1 MLAPQPPPLNSTRPS
16 VDTYLKRMIDI
27 HSHIL
32 PGFDDGAPSTEEA
45 IEMLR
50 MAAAAGTTDIVASS
64 HSNAEFAFDPV
75 RAARS
80 IAELQQAA
88 RDIPRIHYG
97 CELHFNLENVE
108 AVLRSPETWSIN
120 HRGYV
125 LIEFSDF
132 VIPKTSGKIL
142 ARLADAGTPPILVH
156 PERNPILQKDPSGLE
171 PWIRQGSFIQVTVQ
185 SLLGRFGRR
194 AMAAAEYLLDRGM
207 VHFLASDA
215 HDVKDRPPLLT
226 EGWQFVEERFGT
238 ETAERLLIANP
249 QAILSGAPIHCD
261 EARARRKAWY
271 SLR

>member
-1 MLAPQPPPLNSTRPS
+1 
-16 VDTYLKRMIDI
+16 MIDI

-32 PGFDDGAPSTEEA
+32 PGLDDGAGSMEEA

-125 LIEFSDF
+125 LIEFSDS
-132 VIPKTSGKIL
+132 VIPKTSGEIL

-156 PERNPILQKDPSGLE
+156 PERNPILQKNLSGLE
-171 PWIRQGSFIQVTVQ
+171 AWIRQGSFVQVTVQ

-194 AMAAAEYLLDRGM
+194 AKATGEYLLNHGM

-215 HDVKDRPPLLT
+215 HDVKCRPPLLT
-226 EGWQFVEERFGT
+226 EGWSFVEERFGT
-238 ETAERLLIANP
+238 ETAERLLVANP
-249 QAILSGAPIHCD
+249 QAALSGAPIHCD
-261 EARARRKAWY
+261 QSRARHKPWY

>member
-1 MLAPQPPPLNSTRPS
+1 
-16 VDTYLKRMIDI
+16 MIDI

-32 PGFDDGAPSTEEA
+32 PGLDDGAGSMEEA

-50 MAAAAGTTDIVASS
+50 VAAAAGTTDIVASS
-64 HSNAEFAFDPV
+64 HSNAEFAFDFV

-97 CELHFNLENVE
+97 CELHVNLENVE

-156 PERNPILQKDPSGLE
+156 PERNPILQKNLPQLE
-171 PWIRQGSFIQVTVQ
+171 SWIRRGSFVQ
-185 SLLGRFGRR
+185 
-194 AMAAAEYLLDRGM
+194 
-207 VHFLASDA
+207 
-215 HDVKDRPPLLT
+215 
-226 EGWQFVEERFGT
+226 
-238 ETAERLLIANP
+238 
-249 QAILSGAPIHCD
+249 
-261 EARARRKAWY
+261 
-271 SLR
+271 

>member
-1 MLAPQPPPLNSTRPS
+1 
-16 VDTYLKRMIDI
+16 MIDI

-32 PGFDDGAPSTEEA
+32 PGFDDGAGSMEEA

-50 MAAAAGTTDIVASS
+50 VAAAAGTTDIVASS

-75 RAARS
+75 RAVRR

-97 CELHFNLENVE
+97 CELHFTLENVE
-108 AVLRSPETWSIN
+108 AVLRSPKTWSIN

-132 VIPKTSGKIL
+132 VVPKTSGEIL
-142 ARLADAGTPPILVH
+142 ARLGATGTRPVLVH
-156 PERNPILQKDPSGLE
+156 PERNRILQKNLPELE
-171 PWIRQGSFIQVTVQ
+171 SWIRHGSFVQVTVQ
-185 SLLGRFGRR
+185 SLLGRFGRS
-194 AMAAAEYLLDRGM
+194 AKTAGEYLLNHGM

-215 HDVKDRPPLLT
+215 HDVTHRPPVLT
-226 EGWQFVEERFGT
+226 EGWSFVEERFGT
-238 ETAERLLIANP
+238 ETAERLLVTNP
-249 QAILSGAPIHCD
+249 QAALSGAPIHCCD
-261 EARARRKAWY
+261 ARARRKAWY